1 MNKTIDIDD
10 IIPQIFNNEPGNAKS
25 LQLSFDVSEE
35 YELFKLLVHIL
46 TEGLK
51 ILYGNNENKVILEN
65 LTDVDFL
72 KIKQYFNS
80 FGFIINY
87 TTSNILNIDNININ
101 EPLPSLNNSDTHNK
115 TEINNKN
122 TELHLYYF
130 TLKTE
135 RLSYEITFDY
145 LS

>member
-1 MNKTIDIDD
+1 MYMNKTIDIDD

-51 ILYGNNENKVILEN
+51 ILYSNNENKVILEN
-65 LTDVDFL
+65 LTDEDFL

-87 TTSNILNIDNININ
+87 TQAI
-101 EPLPSLNNSDTHNK
+101 
-115 TEINNKN
+115 
-122 TELHLYYF
+122 Y
-130 TLKTE
+130 
-135 RLSYEITFDY
+135 
-145 LS
+145 